1 MGSHA
6 SGPNRNAPVKGA
18 NVPRAE
24 ANEVFDSLRR
34 IVRHLRLA
42 SNASESAAGMSTAQ
56 LFVLSRL
63 AESKAS
69 SIRELAV
76 RTMTDPSS
84 VSVIVAKL
92 EARGFVERTPDP
104 VDRRRALLALT
115 AVGKKL
121 LGKAPELPQ
130 VRLLDAVE
138 ALPAARRRAIVGA
151 LDDLVSALGAEA
163 EEPTLFFED
172 EPGREKRSKSSKAT
186 KR

>member
-6 SGPNRNAPVKGA
+6 YGPSRRTTVKGG
-18 NVPRAE
+18 NVPRSE
-24 ANEVFDSLRR
+24 ANEVFDALRR

-69 SIRELAV
+69 SIRELAA

-84 VSVIVAKL
+84 VSVVVAKL

-115 AVGKKL
+115 ATGKKVL
-121 LGKAPELPQ
+121 AKAPDLPQ
-130 VRLLDAVE
+130 VRLLDAVQ
-138 ALPAARRRAIVGA
+138 ALPAARRRAIVAA
-151 LDDLVSALGAEA
+151 LADLVSALGAEG
-163 EEPTLFFED
+163 EEPKLFFED
-172 EPGREKRSKSSKAT
+172 EPSKAT